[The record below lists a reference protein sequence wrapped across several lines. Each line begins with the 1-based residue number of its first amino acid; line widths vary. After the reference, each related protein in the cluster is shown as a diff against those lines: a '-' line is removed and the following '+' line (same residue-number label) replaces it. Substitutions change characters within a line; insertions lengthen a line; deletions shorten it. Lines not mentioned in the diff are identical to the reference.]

1 MKQIPKFLSKCVNVK
16 YSKEERRRDKVIVCV
31 VVDDNNGMMFNQRR
45 QSKDRILREQLLKMS
60 EGSTLWMNEFTEK
73 QFHGCMPAHV
83 IVDNDLLEKAGE
95 SDYCFIE
102 DLPLQE
108 YENKISKLVIFKW
121 NRVYPAD
128 KQFDISLTEWTL
140 ETTEEFEGSSHKL
153 ITKEVWI
160 RGEKDQ

>member
-1 MKQIPKFLSKCVNVK
+1 M
-16 YSKEERRRDKVIVCV
+16 IVCV
-31 VVDDNNGMMFNQRR
+31 VLDDNNGMMFNKRR
-45 QSKDRILREQLLKMS
+45 QSQDRILREHLLKMS
-60 EGSTLWMNEFTEK
+60 EDSTLWINEFTK
-73 QFHGCMPAHV
+73 NQFDDCEFNHV
-83 IVDNDLLEKAGE
+83 IVDNELLEKSGE

-108 YENKISKLVIFKW
+108 YENKISRLVIFKW

-128 KQFDISLTEWTL
+128 KHFDISLTDWTL

-160 RGEKDQ
+160 HGEKDQ